1 MVHFHTANQFYT
13 GQFEEWITLIH
24 SEGGGDSFSLPS
36 IWFST
41 RSTFYSDPNE
51 KWCDSDD
58 DDDDVMF
65 RAFGCYFYALQQ
77 QNSKGRAMLQMNLPY
92 LCS

>member
-24 SEGGGDSFSLPS
+24 SGGDSFSLPS

-92 LCS
+92 LYS

>member
-24 SEGGGDSFSLPS
+24 NEGSGDSFSLPS

-41 RSTFYSDPNE
+41 RIAFYSDPNK

-58 DDDDVMF
+58 DDDDVML

-77 QNSKGRAMLQMNLPY
+77 QNSKGRAMFQMNLPY
-92 LCS
+92 LYS